1 MVYNVRAMSVKRED
15 IRNVAIIAHVDHG
28 KTTLVD
34 CLLKATD
41 VFRQN
46 QKVDERVLDSNDQE
60 RERGITILSKNVAI
74 NYKNKKINIIDTPG
88 HADFG
93 GEVERVLNMADAALL
108 IVDAFEGPMP
118 QTRFVLKHALSQG
131 MRIIL
136 VVNKI
141 DRDGARP
148 DAVVDEVFDL
158 MVDLNATDVQLDFPI
173 IYASAA
179 QGYARAELTDT
190 NTDMFPLLDMIINEV
205 PAPEVE
211 AEEPCALQ
219 ISTVDHSSY
228 QGRIGVGRLGFG
240 TLKKGQQ
247 VLAVNNHGKK
257 YKTQIKQLFVFE
269 NLGKN
274 EVTEA
279 AAGDIVA
286 VVGVDDADIGDV
298 IVDVPGDDAAATDEA
313 AARAAKLFAPIEVEE
328 PTMAVI
334 FEPSTSP
341 LVGQDGEIVGGRQL
355 KERLLREKESNI
367 SMRIT
372 EVADSTAMEV
382 AGRGV
387 LHLSVL
393 METMRREGYEFQVG
407 RPRVLVKTDE
417 AGRTLEPIEEA
428 VVDVDN
434 EYSGKVIEVFGNC
447 GGEMTE
453 MNAKADQTHLVFKIP
468 SRGTMGLATK
478 LLNVSHGSATLFHH
492 FAEYGPVN
500 FEYTGR
506 KNGALVSMSTEK
518 AVAFALDTLQERGH
532 LFISPGDACYEGMIV
547 GESAKEQDIVVN
559 VAKTKHLGN
568 QRASGSDKAIQ
579 LTPPVTFTLEE
590 ALEYIDDTELVEVTP
605 KHIRLRKKLLTAT
618 ERKKAH
624 QL

>member
-1 MVYNVRAMSVKRED
+1 MRRDD

-46 QKVDERVLDSNDQE
+46 QQVDDRVLDSNDQE

-74 NYKNKKINIIDTPG
+74 NYKNTKINIIDTPG

-118 QTRFVLKHALSQG
+118 QTRFVLKHALAQD

-141 DRDGARP
+141 DREGARP

-158 MVDLNATDVQLDFPI
+158 MVDLNASDAQLDFPI
-173 IYASAA
+173 VYASATEGFA
-179 QGYARAELTDT
+179 HKELTDT
-190 NTDMFPLLDMIINEV
+190 NNDMFPLLDVILSEV

-211 AEEPCALQ
+211 PEAEAAMQ

-228 QGRIGVGRLGFG
+228 QGRIGVGRLSFG
-240 TLKKGQQ
+240 TLKKGQK
-247 VLAVNNHGKK
+247 VLVSNNRDKK
-257 YKTQIKQLFVFE
+257 YATPIKQLFTFE
-269 NLGKN
+269 DLGKT
-274 EVTEA
+274 EVAEA
-279 AAGDIVA
+279 KAGDIVA

-298 IVDVPGDDAAATDEA
+298 LVELPAEDKAATEAAAT
-313 AARAAKLFAPIEVEE
+313 RAGELFDPIKVEE

-341 LVGQDGEIVGGRQL
+341 LVGKDGDIVGGRQL

-367 SMRIT
+367 SMNIT
-372 EVADSTAMEV
+372 EIEDSTGMEV

-407 RPRVLVKTDE
+407 RPRVLVKKGE
-417 AGRTLEPIEEA
+417 NGQTLEPIEEA

-453 MNAKADQTHLVFKIP
+453 MNAKADQTHLEFRIP

-478 LLNVSHGSATLFHH
+478 LLNVSHGTATLFHH
-492 FAEYGPVN
+492 FVEFGPVN

-532 LFISPGDACYEGMIV
+532 LFINPGDECYEGMIV

-605 KHIRLRKKLLTAT
+605 KHIRLRKKLLTAA